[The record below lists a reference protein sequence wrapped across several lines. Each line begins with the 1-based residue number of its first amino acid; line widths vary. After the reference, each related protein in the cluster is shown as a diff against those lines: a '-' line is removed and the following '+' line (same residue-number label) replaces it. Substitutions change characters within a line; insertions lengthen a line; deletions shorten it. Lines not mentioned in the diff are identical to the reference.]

1 MASTTAKVHLSCIIC
16 MVYVHYHDYIISG
29 LWVYV
34 HTIFNL
40 VGIPFKHIR
49 CVVLIYIAR
58 WLLRGS
64 AGANCWFDAGHSD
77 SMDPMTF
84 RRSAR
89 RVFGGHG
96 RGFREGLGWLNVYF
110 LGGGVWGCLLLVC
123 LGEDRS

>member
-1 MASTTAKVHLSCIIC
+1 MVGPQDTYEAGPNGNEVLGPNPGTNILTTNH
-16 MVYVHYHDYIISG
+16 
-29 LWVYV
+29 
-34 HTIFNL
+34 
-40 VGIPFKHIR
+40 
-49 CVVLIYIAR
+49 IYIYTFAR
-58 WLLRGS
+58 WLLRVSDFSPIRGS

-110 LGGGVWGCLLLVC
+110 FGGRGLGMFGACLFGGGG
-123 LGEDRS
+123 

>member
-1 MASTTAKVHLSCIIC
+1 MYHMHGIFPLSRFYYY
-16 MVYVHYHDYIISG
+16 M
-29 LWVYV
+29 
-34 HTIFNL
+34 HTIFSWYT
-40 VGIPFKHIR
+40 VQTYQMRRIFAPI
-49 CVVLIYIAR
+49 
-58 WLLRGS
+58 RGS

-110 LGGGVWGCLLLVC
+110 FGGRGLGMFGACLFGGGG
-123 LGEDRS
+123 